1 MTDADVGDAEAADPA
16 ERDEDDAVKTDKQ
29 VSVTGASRVT
39 ITITTI
45 DDRCATR
52 RLSDRYTRRK
62 KERRAPWTTRS
73 HMKYPGTGSLASGTG
88 QGIKARV

>member
-73 HMKYPGTGSLASGTG
+73 HMKYLERDLWRAGRG
-88 QGIKARV
+88 RV